1 MGNRSFNFEIF
12 DKEAAEKIHEL
23 KSDSL
28 DELKTKSQE
37 VAEKYDFKQPEEK
50 EQNLTEK
57 TAGNEKEN
65 YTHWTDKLKAEK
77 EKQLEPIKDQINA
90 KINES
95 IERIQKEKYPLE
107 REFTPIHEKIMNKVK
122 DLGKERDI

>member
-28 DELKTKSQE
+28 DELKSKSQE

-50 EQNLTEK
+50 EQNLSEK
-57 TAGNEKEN
+57 TAKNKKET

-77 EKQLEPIKDQINA
+77 EKQIEPIKDQINA

-107 REFTPIHEKIMNKVK
+107 REFALIHEEIMNKGK
-122 DLGKERDI
+122 DLEIDRDI